1 MTVPAQLTLAD
12 DLAVAT
18 LEAAVATLEAAV
30 AVLLDHLRPP
40 APSLSG
46 PGWAIPDHN
55 LRPHPPEYHDRSVR
69 AALPAIEQLL
79 TDELARHLYMR
90 AANPSVPE
98 WEAAFD
104 FHTFRMKLR
113 GRRR

>member
-1 MTVPAQLTLAD
+1 MTAGTQLTLAE
-12 DLAVAT
+12 DLAAEYPAT
-18 LEAAVATLEAAV
+18 LDQTAAI
-30 AVLLDHLRPP
+30 LLDHLGPP
-40 APSLSG
+40 APFLSG
-46 PGWAIPDHN
+46 TGWAIPDHTM
-55 LRPHPPEYHDRSVR
+55 RPHPPEYHVRSAR
-69 AALPAIEQLL
+69 NALTAIEQHLG
-79 TDELARHLYMR
+79 DELARHLYMR